1 MKELS
6 AELRKA
12 QEYEN
17 KALKEENENKFPVF
31 HLKVPTGWMND
42 PNGFSVYKGE
52 YHLFFQYNPYSRD
65 WGSMHWGHVKSQDL
79 IRWEYLPAALAPDQQ
94 YDKEGCFSGTAI
106 EDNGKHIIAYTSVY
120 YEDGIEKPDKIRQ
133 TQSIAI
139 GDGVF
144 YVKQENNPVIDKNL
158 LPEGASPED
167 FRDPKI
173 WKSDGRYYM
182 IIANRGQDGRGQILK
197 FVSADLK
204 EWNYMGLFYK
214 PEKELGR
221 MWECPDYFELE
232 DTKVL
237 IVSPQDMQAEDL
249 KYHNGNGSLYLL
261 GCEKEGCFCESYID
275 SLDYGIDFYAPQ
287 SLTSADGRR
296 IMTAWM
302 QSWDVN
308 SYPEDFKWRGMMI
321 CPRELRMEEGKLKQ
335 TPVRELEKYWE
346 NEIIYKR
353 VKVNG
358 TAFLK
363 GISGRVFDLT
373 LTIRDMH
380 CDAVEIRLAKKEQ
393 KYIRIV
399 YDPVHEILTFD
410 RKYMNCIRDI
420 VNERRVVLAP
430 KAGEITLRILMDIYS
445 VEIFMN
451 DGEKTLTSLFFVN
464 EDNNEIEF
472 IAYGGDCEIDIYKR
486 DICRK

>member
-1 MKELS
+1 
-6 AELRKA
+6 
-12 QEYEN
+12 
-17 KALKEENENKFPVF
+17 
-31 HLKVPTGWMND
+31 
-42 PNGFSVYKGE
+42 
-52 YHLFFQYNPYSRD
+52 
-65 WGSMHWGHVKSQDL
+65 
-79 IRWEYLPAALAPDQQ
+79 
-94 YDKEGCFSGTAI
+94 
-106 EDNGKHIIAYTSVY
+106 
-120 YEDGIEKPDKIRQ
+120 
-133 TQSIAI
+133 
-139 GDGVF
+139 
-144 YVKQENNPVIDKNL
+144 
-158 LPEGASPED
+158 
-167 FRDPKI
+167 
-173 WKSDGRYYM
+173 
-182 IIANRGQDGRGQILK
+182 
-197 FVSADLK
+197 
-204 EWNYMGLFYK
+204 
-214 PEKELGR
+214 
-221 MWECPDYFELE
+221 
-232 DTKVL
+232 
-237 IVSPQDMQAEDL
+237 
-249 KYHNGNGSLYLL
+249 
-261 GCEKEGCFCESYID
+261 
-275 SLDYGIDFYAPQ
+275 
-287 SLTSADGRR
+287 
-296 IMTAWM
+296 
-302 QSWDVN
+302 
-308 SYPEDFKWRGMMI
+308 MMI

-420 VNERRVVLAP
+420 VNERRVELAP

>member
-204 EWNYMGLFYK
+204 EWNYMGLFY
-214 PEKELGR
+214 
-221 MWECPDYFELE
+221 
-232 DTKVL
+232 
-237 IVSPQDMQAEDL
+237 
-249 KYHNGNGSLYLL
+249 
-261 GCEKEGCFCESYID
+261 

-420 VNERRVVLAP
+420 VNERRVELAP